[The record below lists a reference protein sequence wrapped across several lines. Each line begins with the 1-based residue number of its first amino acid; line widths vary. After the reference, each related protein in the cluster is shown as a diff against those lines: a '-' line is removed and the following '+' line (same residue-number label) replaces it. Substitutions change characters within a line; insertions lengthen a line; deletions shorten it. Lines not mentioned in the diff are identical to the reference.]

1 MNRIQGSVLVLL
13 AVTAMLF
20 VFAPAVPLLGFA
32 GLLLAVALS
41 VPALWLMRLTG
52 CPRWVAVLGVV
63 VCILALAGLA
73 GLTAAAPLAEQA
85 AALAEA
91 LPRSFAALRD
101 SLAGSDSLRWVADR
115 LTPADTPDLDAG
127 MAATAAGATLGWIG
141 NAVLV
146 ALVGVYLAVAPHDY
160 AAGLR
165 ALLHPAVEREAA
177 ETLAECGQVLR
188 GWLLGQGFAML
199 VTGLCTW
206 VGLMLLGVP
215 MAGVLAVIAAL
226 LGFIPN
232 IGPVIAAVPAML
244 LAATVS
250 PWLALWVALLFLVV
264 QFIEGNVLTPL
275 VQQQVADLPPAALL
289 LAQVLMAGAFG
300 LLGVALAAP
309 LAAVGAVI
317 VRRTYAEGWLGRP
330 PTR

>member
-1 MNRIQGSVLVLL
+1 MTRIQASVLVLVAL
-13 AVTAMLF
+13 AAMLF
-20 VFAPAVPLLGFA
+20 VLFPGVPLLGFA

-41 VPALWLMRLTG
+41 VPAQMVMRLTG

-63 VCILALAGLA
+63 AALLGLAALAGLA
-73 GLTAAAPLAEQA
+73 AAAPLAEQA

-91 LPRSFAALRD
+91 LPRSLAALRD
-101 SLAGSDSLRWVADR
+101 QLAGDAALDWLVDR
-115 LTPADTPDLDAG
+115 LAPSGAPDLDAG

-165 ALLHPAVEREAA
+165 ALLHPAIEREAA
-177 ETLAECGQVLR
+177 ETLMECGQVLR

-206 VGLMLLGVP
+206 VGLLLLGVP

-250 PWLALWVALLFLVV
+250 PWLALWVALLFLAV
-264 QFIEGNVLTPL
+264 QFIEGNILTPL

-289 LAQVLMAGAFG
+289 LAQVLMGTAFG

-317 VRRTYAEGWLGRP
+317 IRRTYAEGWLGRP
-330 PTR
+330 PAS

>member
-1 MNRIQGSVLVLL
+1 MNRIQGSVIVLVAL
-13 AVTAMLF
+13 AGILF
-20 VFAPAVPLLGFA
+20 VFVPAVPLLGFA

-41 VPALWLMRLTG
+41 VPAQALMRLTG
-52 CPRWVAVLGVV
+52 CARWVAVLGVV
-63 VCILALAGLA
+63 LGLLALAGLA
-73 GLTAAAPLAEQA
+73 GLAAAAPLAEQA

-91 LPRSFAALRD
+91 LPRSFTSLRD
-101 SLAGSDSLRWVADR
+101 QLAGNEALGWLADR
-115 LTPADTPDLDAG
+115 MTPSAAPDLDAG

-146 ALVGVYLAVAPHDY
+146 ALLGVYLAVAPLDY

-165 ALLHPAVEREAA
+165 ALLHPAIEREAA
-177 ETLAECGQVLR
+177 ETLMECGEVLR
-188 GWLLGQGFAML
+188 GWLLGQGFAMV

-206 VGLMLLGVP
+206 VGLLLLGVP
-215 MAGVLAVIAAL
+215 MAGALAVIAAL

-250 PWLALWVALLFLVV
+250 PWLALWVGLLFLVV
-264 QFIEGNVLTPL
+264 QFIEGNILTPL
-275 VQQQVADLPPAALL
+275 VQQQVSDLPPAALL
-289 LAQVLMAGAFG
+289 LAQVLMGTAFG

-330 PTR
+330 PAG

>member
-1 MNRIQGSVLVLL
+1 MNRVQGSVLVLL

-20 VFAPAVPLLGFA
+20 AFAPAVPLLGFA

-41 VPALWLMRLTG
+41 VPAQALTRLTG
-52 CPRWVAVLGVV
+52 CARWLAVLGVV
-63 VCILALAGLA
+63 VGLLAAAGLA
-73 GLTAAAPLAEQA
+73 ALAAAAPLAEQA
-85 AALAEA
+85 AELADA
-91 LPRSFAALRD
+91 LPRSLAALRD
-101 SLAGSDSLRWVADR
+101 RLAANDALGWVVDRMTGSAG
-115 LTPADTPDLDAG
+115 PDVDAG
-127 MAATAAGATLGWIG
+127 MAATAASATLGWIG

-146 ALVGVYLAVAPHDY
+146 ILLGVYLAVAPHDY

-165 ALLHPAVEREAA
+165 ALLHPAIERQAA
-177 ETLAECGQVLR
+177 ETLIECGQVLR
-188 GWLLGQGFAML
+188 GWLLGQGFAMVVSGVL
-199 VTGLCTW
+199 TW
-206 VGLMLLGVP
+206 IGLMLLGVP

-250 PWLALWVALLFLVV
+250 PWLALWVGLLFLVV
-264 QFIEGNVLTPL
+264 QFLEGNILTPL

-317 VRRTYAEGWLGRP
+317 VRRAYAEGWLGRP
-330 PTR
+330 PAR